1 MHDRE
6 LRREARRFRR
16 YRSLRTNDPYCRI
29 CGKGDWRIRYERHH
43 ISGRAYEA
51 LLPPDILFICGDCHD
66 KIGDTVKDR
75 IPLPPNLP
83 ANRVALINRLY
94 GQNEVAEMQI
104 QSNFET
110 IQCLI
115 GDIDPPPIANGN
127 GGNDPSSGD
136 GEAGAEV
143 GGSPTDIRTRRRA
156 RAVGMDQ
163 LEAWLARAHPTLHSG
178 SAGGSDK

>member
-1 MHDRE
+1 M
-6 LRREARRFRR
+6 
-16 YRSLRTNDPYCRI
+16 
-29 CGKGDWRIRYERHH
+29 
-43 ISGRAYEA
+43 
-51 LLPPDILFICGDCHD
+51 
-66 KIGDTVKDR
+66 KDR

-104 QSNFET
+104 QANFET